1 MRQMLRDVILEPMT
15 KDQELFV
22 ESIFHMMFLYL
33 TWTKFPKRP
42 TTKLQAQKF
51 ISEWESWYYNMEDLE
66 EDICLS

>member
-1 MRQMLRDVILEPMT
+1 MRQMLKDVISEPMSEA
-15 KDQELFV
+15 QELFV

-33 TWTKFPKRP
+33 NLAKLPKRP

-66 EDICLS
+66 GDICLS